1 MGFQRSLSPCT
12 NLTLLRIAALLVAGL
27 LGMTAGTA
35 TVSCGQA
42 PDTTAGVTVQEQRPQ
57 AEGEEV
63 AVPYVTTPPAVVDAM
78 LTMAGVTAS
87 DVVYDLGSGDGRIPI
102 RAAQEFGAQSVGIEI
117 KPELVEK
124 ARARARAEEVADQV
138 EFRRQDLFEAD
149 ISEATVVTLYLLP
162 NVNLKLRPK
171 LFRGL
176 DPGTW
181 VVSHGF
187 DMGEW
192 TPISTKEVQGR
203 RLYLWRIPEEPPD
216 FIEQP

>member
-1 MGFQRSLSPCT
+1 
-12 NLTLLRIAALLVAGL
+12 
-27 LGMTAGTA
+27 
-35 TVSCGQA
+35 
-42 PDTTAGVTVQEQRPQ
+42 
-57 AEGEEV
+57 
-63 AVPYVTTPPAVVDAM
+63 M

-102 RAAQEFGAQSVGIEI
+102 RAAKEFGAQSVGIEI

-124 ARARARAEEVADQV
+124 ARARARAEGVADQV

-162 NVNLKLRPK
+162 DVNLKLRPV

-216 FIEQP
+216 FVEQP